1 MVLSALVVLPLVTVG
16 SATPSMAQ
24 EPSRLDGEELRVIVE
39 ETTISVLRLAEG
51 PHEDQAKTYLK
62 THV

>member
-1 MVLSALVVLPLVTVG
+1 
-16 SATPSMAQ
+16 MAQ